1 VFDWHEADT
10 LIYRLDDKP
19 RKLGPTD
26 LKFIAPAQQQGTV
39 TILVEAPGELLECSV
54 RATGVVI
61 AEKKG
66 GRIECFLTAEGGKS
80 EVLYDISAN
89 SDLASHDVTRYVR
102 GKQKFT
108 VTARMM
114 TVKDQYHT
122 YARFLPSNKDTTQAF
137 WVKGV
142 VLKPASEFDRLY
154 ADAK

>member
-1 VFDWHEADT
+1 M
-10 LIYRLDDKP
+10 
-19 RKLGPTD
+19 
-26 LKFIAPAQQQGTV
+26 
-39 TILVEAPGELLECSV
+39 
-54 RATGVVI
+54 RATGAVI
-61 AEKKG
+61 EDKTG

-80 EVLYDISAN
+80 EVLYDISSKVDFN
-89 SDLASHDVTRYVR
+89 NHDVTRYVR

-122 YARFLPSNKDTTQAF
+122 YARFLPSSKDTTQAF
-137 WVKGV
+137 WVKGI